1 MVRLLIEGLRSVQV
15 IRHSSVIRF
24 LQGFQSETENESP
37 RFSRHLFG
45 HYYMVPGSPRCLN
58 SMATEGS
65 EKGSTNLENR
75 KEVLGLSLDRH
86 LMLDIQHL
94 ALDQER
100 YVNEMIR
107 RSRQGSDTDF
117 TVNNATFYETSSGE

>member
-1 MVRLLIEGLRSVQV
+1 LLEQHG
-15 IRHSSVIRF
+15 
-24 LQGFQSETENESP
+24 
-37 RFSRHLFG
+37 
-45 HYYMVPGSPRCLN
+45 
-58 SMATEGS
+58 TEGS

-75 KEVLGLSLDRH
+75 KEVFDLSIDRH

-107 RSRQGSDTDF
+107 RSRQGSDADLR
-117 TVNNATFYETSSGE
+117 